1 MSVAEGKR
9 TKSRFDVIVKA
20 RNIVVYTI
28 KITSNEKVFPKR
40 YRWSFTGKLV
50 DETVDMYKN
59 LFFANSIRVITRE
72 DKNLRRQYQVKAL
85 AQTYSILAMIQIAYE
100 LFGLS
105 TERVKYWTQLLAEE
119 QKLIRDWRDS
129 DSARYRQI

>member
-1 MSVAEGKR
+1 MSVPEGKR

-20 RNIVVYTI
+20 KSIVVYTI

-105 TERVKYWTQLLAEE
+105 TERVKYWTQLLMEE

>member
-1 MSVAEGKR
+1 MSVPEGKR
-9 TKSRFDVIVKA
+9 TKSKFEVIVKA
-20 RNIVVYTI
+20 RNIVAHTI
-28 KITSNEKVFPKR
+28 KITSNEKVFSKR

-59 LFFANSIRVITRE
+59 LFFANSVRVVTKE
-72 DKNLRRQYQVKAL
+72 DKILRRQYQVKAL
-85 AQTYSILAMIQIAYE
+85 AQTYSILAMIQIAYD

-105 TERVKYWTQLLAEE
+105 TDRVKYWTELLMEE

-129 DSARYRQI
+129 DSSRYRNL